1 MVPLGVALLASGILR
16 GLATSRPA
24 WHAAALI
31 AALAVAGAHLGDVM
45 WRRHLD
51 PRPPADSYIANQG
64 AWLEACDWIARETP
78 PDALFLT
85 PRLAQTFRWYA
96 NRAEV
101 ANRKDIPQ
109 DAAGIVEW
117 RRRNQ
122 RLHAAAPGAPAEW
135 RESLAALGS
144 RRVRELG
151 AEFGADYVITAAYPP
166 LDLERVG
173 PSSASFVIYRFPS
186 VDKTKSPA
194 LAAEPAASL
203 LPVQQP
209 SYHTASDVR
218 DDSKRPAPRRDS
230 SAP

>member
-1 MVPLGVALLASGILR
+1 MAIGLIVPYDADLAAALLRYYWFRLSDVMVPLGVALLASGILR

-96 NRAEV
+96 PV
-101 ANRKDIPQ
+101 PK
-109 DAAGIVEW
+109 
-117 RRRNQ
+117 
-122 RLHAAAPGAPAEW
+122 L
-135 RESLAALGS
+135 L
-144 RRVRELG
+144 
-151 AEFGADYVITAAYPP
+151 
-166 LDLERVG
+166 
-173 PSSASFVIYRFPS
+173 
-186 VDKTKSPA
+186 
-194 LAAEPAASL
+194 SL
-203 LPVQQP
+203 LAVHQ
-209 SYHTASDVR
+209 ALVE
-218 DDSKRPAPRRDS
+218 
-230 SAP
+230 